1 MQLQHMSKQLSPI
14 ESKLQ
19 SAGFDIHYRAKG
31 ELRLQ
36 KCPLHKDK
44 TPSLSINTNDK
55 TYNCFSCGD
64 KGTLNKLLSYFGLE
78 YYHTPKIDE
87 LENLLLDQLEE
98 DAEVDYSADINELAN
113 YRYFHP
119 YLVSRGLT
127 REFILA
133 NKIGFDRNRARV
145 TIPIFFNAR
154 YYGCAARTVID
165 EVPKIIYNAGMP
177 KDKILYTPLVKNN
190 SEFLVVVEGPIDALK
205 ACYLGQDSA
214 CILGC
219 HPSVAQINQI
229 KGIANGRPIVLALD
243 NDEPGKRGVERWFN
257 LTSDI
262 ETRLIRYPDSIKDI
276 GEMNKQQF
284 DYAISNSVLFWE
296 YAS

>member
-14 ESKLQ
+14 ESKLKQ
-19 SAGFDIHYRAKG
+19 AGFDIYYRTKG
-31 ELRLQ
+31 ELKLQ
-36 KCPLHKDK
+36 RCPLHRDK
-44 TPSLSINTNDK
+44 TPSLSINTIDK

-98 DAEVDYSADINELAN
+98 DSDVAYSADINELSK

-119 YLVSRGLT
+119 YLVRRGLS

-133 NKIGFDRNRARV
+133 NKIGFDKDRARV
-145 TIPIFFNAR
+145 TIPIFFNGR
-154 YYGCAARTVID
+154 YYGCAARTVVD
-165 EVPKIIYNAGMP
+165 EIPKIIYNSGMP
-177 KDKILYTPLVKNN
+177 KDKILYTPLVENN
-190 SEFLVVVEGPIDALK
+190 SEYLVVVEGPIDALK
-205 ACYLGQDSA
+205 SSYLGQDSA

-219 HPSVAQINQI
+219 HPSIVQINQI
-229 KGIANGRPIVLALD
+229 KGLANGRQIVLALD
-243 NDEPGKRGVERWFN
+243 NDEPGKRGIERWFN

-262 ETRLIRYPDSIKDI
+262 ETRLIRYPDGVKDI

-284 DYAISNSVLFWE
+284 DYAINNSVLFWE

>member
-1 MQLQHMSKQLSPI
+1 L
-14 ESKLQ
+14 ER
-19 SAGFDIHYRAKG
+19 AGFDIYYRSKG
-31 ELRLQ
+31 ELKLQ
-36 KCPLHKDK
+36 KCPLHRDK

-98 DAEVDYSADINELAN
+98 EVNESYSADTNELVN

-119 YLVSRGLT
+119 YLVGRGLS

-145 TIPIFFNAR
+145 TIPIFHNGK
-154 YYGCAARTVID
+154 YYGCAARTVVD
-165 EVPKIIYNAGMP
+165 EVPKITYNAGMP
-177 KDKILYTPLVKNN
+177 KDKILYTPIVKNN

-205 ACYLGQDSA
+205 ACYLGQDST

-219 HPSVAQINQI
+219 HPSIAQINQI

-243 NDEPGKRGVERWFN
+243 NDEPGRRGVEKWFN

-262 ETRLIRYPDSIKDI
+262 ETRLIKYPDRTKDI
-276 GEMNKQQF
+276 GEMSKQQF

-296 YAS
+296 FAS